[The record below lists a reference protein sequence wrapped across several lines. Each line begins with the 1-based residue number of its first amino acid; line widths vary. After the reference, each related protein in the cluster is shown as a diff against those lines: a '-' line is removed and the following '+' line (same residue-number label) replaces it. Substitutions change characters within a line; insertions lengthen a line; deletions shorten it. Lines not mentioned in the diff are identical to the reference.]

1 MQQYDN
7 NISYTAVPMVQVNA
21 SDRSRVVVGENV
33 TITCEVINGGNPSSN
48 SFTWYLNNSLITPP
62 NTTTLTSSSINLPAV
77 MESDIG
83 TYACRVINDVGMG
96 NNSIPIAFGG
106 ECMHYNAR

>member
-7 NISYTAVPMVQVNA
+7 NISYTAVPMVEVNA
-21 SDRSRVVVGENV
+21 TDRSRVAVGESV
-33 TITCEVINGGNPSSN
+33 TITCEVISGGNPSSN
-48 SFTWYLNNSLITPP
+48 SFMWYLNNSLITP

-83 TYACRVINDVGMG
+83 TYTCRVTNDVGKG
-96 NNSIPIAFGG
+96 NNRISIAFGG
-106 ECMHYNAR
+106 EYMHYNAR

>member
-1 MQQYDN
+1 
-7 NISYTAVPMVQVNA
+7 MVEVNA
-21 SDRSRVVVGENV
+21 TDRSRVAVGENV
-33 TITCEVINGGNPSSN
+33 TITCEVINEGNPSSN
-48 SFTWYLNNSLITPP
+48 SFLWYLNNSLITPP

-83 TYACRVINDVGMG
+83 IYTCRVTNVAGTG

-106 ECMHYNAR
+106 E